1 MHIPALI
8 ADLAL
13 MLLTAGVISIIFK
26 KLKLPLILGYI
37 LAGFLISPYFP
48 MFFGVEDLGS
58 IEIWSEIGVIVIL
71 FHIGLEFNLHKLVE
85 LGSTAVITAIIKMS
99 GVMMVGY
106 AFGTLIGLSTMN
118 CVFLGVM
125 LSISSTAVI
134 QKSFDELELG
144 GEKHTGLVIGTLIV
158 EDVVSVFLMV
168 ILSTIS
174 VSQSIGGQ
182 ELILNLLLMMCYL
195 IIWLILGIYLL
206 PTFLN
211 KVIKLMTD
219 EMLTVLSLGFCFGM
233 AIIAQKLG
241 FSVELGAF
249 LAGSL
254 LAGTVHVD
262 RVEHVT
268 TGFKDIFGSIFFLSV
283 GIMVDPQTIAIHWK
297 SIIPIAIIAIV
308 AKLVFATIGMI
319 LSGQSLDTAVKS
331 GFSLAPIGEF
341 SFIIA
346 SLGIS
351 LGVMDEYLYPVI
363 VSAAVLTIF
372 ITPVLMKNAGR
383 TAEFLEKHLPAKL
396 IVTLRRYT
404 SSSQADDEKNSD
416 WEKHMRLFFSR
427 LIIYGVIMLGA
438 AITGCKFV
446 APFLM
451 SIMPDTTA
459 KIITCCLIYA
469 TIAVF
474 VRPLLNFHSKTF
486 TALWLAHRSNR
497 LPLIMLTT
505 IKIVVITAIAVIPIQ
520 VLFGVH
526 QIILLV
532 AIVFAI
538 IIAGKSNFMAT
549 SYLQMETK
557 FLRNLNERTI
567 EQEEKARG
575 KQEWLDDD
583 ISIISFFVPENAS
596 YVGKHLAQLHWGQ
609 RHDVFIV
616 KIRRGEKHFL
626 LPSGKM
632 VIHAGDKLYAVGEL
646 KSLQNFYK
654 IIGLE
659 PGRPIRTLD
668 EFMASDYPDAVH
680 ALSCCAIK
688 IHGDEPFAGQPI
700 RNSNM
705 MNKWHCMILGIQ
717 KDGYPLITPDANI
730 MINKGDILWV
740 MGSNSNVGLLAAT
753 CIFNDYEEREG

>member
-1 MHIPALI
+1 MVGVHIPAMI
-8 ADLAL
+8 ADLAV

-48 MFFGVEDLGS
+48 MFFKVEDMGS

-106 AFGTLIGLSTMN
+106 AFGTLIGLSFMN
-118 CVFLGVM
+118 CIFLGVM

-134 QKSFDELELG
+134 QKSFDELGLSG
-144 GEKHTGLVIGTLIV
+144 QKHTGLVIGTLIV

-174 VSQSIGGQ
+174 VSQAIGGR

-219 EMLTVLSLGFCFGM
+219 EMLAVLSLGFCFGM

-268 TGFKDIFGSIFFLSV
+268 IGIKDIFGSIFFLSV
-283 GIMVDPQTIAIHWK
+283 GMMVDPHVIATHWQ
-297 SIIPIAIIAIV
+297 SIIPIALIAVI

-319 LSGQSLDTAVKS
+319 LSGQSMDTAVKS

-351 LGVMDEYLYPVI
+351 LGVMDQYLYPVI

-383 TAEFLEKHLPAKL
+383 TAEFLEKHLPEKL
-396 IVTLRRYT
+396 MVTLRRYT
-404 SSSQADDEKNSD
+404 SSSQADEEKNSD

-427 LIIYGVIMLGA
+427 LIIYGVIMLVA
-438 AITGCKFV
+438 AIVGCRFV
-446 APFLM
+446 APLLI
-451 SIMPDTTA
+451 SLMPDTAA
-459 KIITCCLIYA
+459 KIVTCCLIYA
-469 TIAVF
+469 VIAVF
-474 VRPLLNFHSKTF
+474 VRPLLNFHSQTF
-486 TALWLAHRSNR
+486 TALWLEHRSNR
-497 LPLIMLTT
+497 LPLIILTL
-505 IKIVVITAIAVIPIQ
+505 IKLVVITDIAVIPIQ
-520 VLFGVH
+520 VLFGLHKIV
-526 QIILLV
+526 LLL
-532 AIVFAI
+532 AIVMTLI
-538 IIAGKSNFMAT
+538 VAGKSNFMAT
-549 SYLQMETK
+549 SYLHLETK

-583 ISIISFFVPENAS
+583 ISIISFFVPERAP
-596 YVGKHLAQLHWGQ
+596 YVGKHLEQLHWGQ

-632 VIHAGDKLYAVGEL
+632 TIHAGDKIYAVGEL

-668 EFMASDYPDAVH
+668 EFMASGYPDAEH

-700 RNSNM
+700 RNSNI

-740 MGSNSNVGLLAAT
+740 MGSNNNVGLLAAT
-753 CIFNDYEEREG
+753 CLFNDYDE